1 MDLRCILKV
10 CGMGNQKTART
21 HIVKLKCKGLFEVAP
36 LSKAKQQAMA
46 EILPCK

>member
-10 CGMGNQKTART
+10 CGMGNEKTART
-21 HIVKLKCKGLFEVAP
+21 CIVKHKCKGLFEMAS
-36 LSKAKQQAMA
+36 LSKTKEPAMA